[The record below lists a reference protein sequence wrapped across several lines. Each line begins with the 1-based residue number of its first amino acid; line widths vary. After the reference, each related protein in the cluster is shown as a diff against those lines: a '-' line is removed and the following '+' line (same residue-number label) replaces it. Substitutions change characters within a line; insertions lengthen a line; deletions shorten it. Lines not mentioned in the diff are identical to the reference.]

1 MQSFYLGADVSKGY
15 ADFVILDEQK
25 KTVVENFQLDDTSTG
40 HSKLF
45 NVLGRLLDRNPQSTV
60 FAAVESTGG
69 YENNWVH
76 SLRRFQSTLTVSVAR
91 LNPLGV
97 MHNSKADLKRNTT
110 DKISARSIA
119 EYLIAHREKVS
130 YRNNEQWVGL
140 RKQWGFIKMLTK
152 QCTQMLNQLES
163 LLYTANPDLCK
174 YCKDGVPNWVLKLLV
189 KYGTAA
195 HLSRARVSTVA
206 KIPYISKKRAS
217 ELVHTAKNS
226 MASTT
231 DPVTRQLVEATA
243 NQILSLKKTIEVQK
257 ARMVAMTA
265 IRSNPLIREVYE
277 QHLSRGKA
285 KMDAIGVCMHKIL
298 RVIYGMLKNRTPFD
312 PQIDKTN
319 RQRVVGKTADPKADK
334 SRRYQ
339 GFDPAA
345 PISRRQNQKRL
356 ERKEP
361 HCADDTTFG
370 VIAPVPEPST

>member
-1 MQSFYLGADVSKGY
+1 
-15 ADFVILDEQK
+15 
-25 KTVVENFQLDDTSTG
+25 
-40 HSKLF
+40 
-45 NVLGRLLDRNPQSTV
+45 
-60 FAAVESTGG
+60 
-69 YENNWVH
+69 
-76 SLRRFQSTLTVSVAR
+76 
-91 LNPLGV
+91 
-97 MHNSKADLKRNTT
+97 
-110 DKISARSIA
+110 
-119 EYLIAHREKVS
+119 
-130 YRNNEQWVGL
+130 
-140 RKQWGFIKMLTK
+140 MLTK
-152 QCTQMLNQLES
+152 QSTQMLNQLES

-174 YCKDGVPNWVLKLLV
+174 YCKDGMPNWVLKLLA

-206 KIPYISKKRAS
+206 KIPYTSKKRAS

-226 MASTT
+226 VASAT
-231 DPVTRQLVEATA
+231 DPVTRQLVEVTA
-243 NQILSLKKTIEVQK
+243 KQILNLKKTIEEQK
-257 ARMVAMTA
+257 ARMVADCSIPEVDLLKTFKGIGQASAIGIMLEIQTVERFASAKKIASFYGVHPAFKISGDGGNGFKMSKQGRKELRRILYMVAMTA